1 MEKPRKEENIS
12 QLQMKQRRSKRV
24 LVVEDDKDDQEI
36 LSEVLSSMGFEV
48 SLAKNGLEG
57 LAVFVTDFFDLVLTD
72 LQMPLMDG
80 SRLTHFIKQMSP
92 DSTVILLTGSDSE
105 ALSQSVESGSFDRV
119 LFKPPN
125 LEDFRR
131 VVLGAL
137 GPRHRNQGV
146 VEAL

>member
-1 MEKPRKEENIS
+1 MEKPRKQEKKMFQID
-12 QLQMKQRRSKRV
+12 QGRSRRV

-36 LSEVLSSMGFEV
+36 LSDVLSSMGFEV

-57 LAVFVTDFFDLVLTD
+57 LAVFVTGSFDLVLTD

-92 DSTVILLTGSDSE
+92 DSTVILLTGSDSV
-105 ALSQSVESGSFDRV
+105 ALDPKVESGSFDRI

-137 GPRHRNQGV
+137 GQ
-146 VEAL
+146 

>member
-1 MEKPRKEENIS
+1 MEKSRREENVS
-12 QLQMKQRRSKRV
+12 QMQMKQGRSKRV

-80 SRLTHFIKQMSP
+80 SRLTHFIKQLSP

-105 ALSQSVESGSFDRV
+105 ALSHKVENVSFDGV
-119 LFKPPN
+119 LSKPSN

-131 VVLGAL
+131 VILGAL
-137 GPRHRNQGV
+137 GPRHGNQGAV
-146 VEAL
+146 GAL